1 MKRRFALSLLG
12 SLVAL
17 VAAAIGTTTASA
29 HGERAQ
35 ESFIRMESVA
45 FWDVKLSST
54 NVKQGEDL
62 TLTGTAKLLETWP
75 SNLSG
80 GNPSI
85 CYFTVVEPGAQFV
98 LKDRLINGAQA
109 PQSVFCHKGGTYDF
123 SMTLTGRSPG
133 NWHVHPAVAVKEAGT
148 IIGPGTWVTVNEAA
162 GGFSYPIKLLNGQTV
177 DLESYG
183 QWLIVGFSL
192 ATFVLGMAWMIMWTW
207 SRPTITRLAVTN
219 QLPLNQDGGDAVGLI
234 TRQDHRNTAIIAGIT
249 VVLVGAGF
257 LISAFAF
264 PGRIPQQTD
273 WITPPTSEQPASVT
287 EASLTGAV
295 WDPSTQALTMTAQ
308 VKNTGKSPVTLTAFR
323 TSYLTFVNTTAR
335 SPESGE
341 YQMTAT
347 PAGTIEPGQTQT
359 IEIKL
364 PGSVFQQEELLPIG
378 KAQMEVAGVLELTDA
393 TGTRNMD
400 TVLASLTPTS
410 T

>member
-45 FWDVKLSST
+45 FWDVKLSTTSI
-54 NVKQGEDL
+54 KQGEDL

-80 GNPSI
+80 GNPSV

-98 LKDRLINGAQA
+98 LKDRVINGAQA
-109 PQSVFCHKGGTYDF
+109 PQSVFCHKGGVYDF

-133 NWHVHPAVAVKEAGT
+133 SWHVHPAVAVKEAGT

-183 QWLIVGFSL
+183 QWLIVGFSV

-234 TRQDHRNTAIIAGIT
+234 TRQDHRNTAIIAGAT

-273 WITPPTSEQPASVT
+273 WITPPTSEQPASIG

-295 WDPSTQALTMTAQ
+295 WDPSSQSLTMTAQ
-308 VKNTGKSPVTLTAFR
+308 IKNTGKSQLTLTAFR

-347 PAGTIEPGQTQT
+347 PAGTIDPGQTQT

-364 PGSVFQQEELLPIG
+364 PGSVFVQEELLPIG
-378 KAQMEVAGVLELTDA
+378 KAQMQVAGVFELTDA
-393 TGTRNMD
+393 LGTRNMD

>member
-12 SLVAL
+12 SVVAV
-17 VAAAIGTTTASA
+17 VAVAIGTTTASA

-45 FWDVKLSST
+45 FWDVKFST
-54 NVKQGEDL
+54 NTVKQGEDL
-62 TLTGTAKLLETWP
+62 TITGTAKLLETWP

-80 GNPSI
+80 GNPSV

-98 LKDRLINGAQA
+98 LKDRVINGAQA

-133 NWHVHPAVAVKEAGT
+133 SWHVHPAVAVREAGT

-183 QWLIVGFSL
+183 QWLIVGFSV
-192 ATFVLGMAWMIMWTW
+192 ATFVLGLAWMIMWTW
-207 SRPTITRLAVTN
+207 TRPTITRLAVTN

-234 TRQDHRNTAIIAGIT
+234 TRQDHRNTAIIAGAT

-273 WITPPTSEQPASVT
+273 WITPPTSEQPASIG

-295 WDPSTQALTMTAQ
+295 WDPSSQSLTMTAQ
-308 VKNTGKSPVTLTAFR
+308 IKNTGKSQLTLTAFR

-347 PAGTIEPGQTQT
+347 PAGTIDPGQTQT
-359 IEIKL
+359 VQIKL

-393 TGTRNMD
+393 LGTRNMD
-400 TVLASLTPTS
+400 TVLTSLTPTS